1 MLTFILVILFFFI
14 VFLNAAVSLKS
25 NWAFFYDTKMFRNFF
40 PYKIIS
46 LILPTISLI
55 FFKNKAASSC
65 LILPHFK
72 NLSFVTLII
81 SREIIDKAKI
91 TKRE

>member
-1 MLTFILVILFFFI
+1 MIIFKKNIEKLSKNLSNYEEIKGR
-14 VFLNAAVSLKS
+14 SL
-25 NWAFFYDTKMFRNFF
+25 WEDAR
-40 PYKIIS
+40 IR
-46 LILPTISLI
+46 